1 MTIKQLF
8 IGKTDDSRIQIVRN
22 AIVESIRIGVN
33 ALVLFLMT
41 DLILGADYL
50 EINTLVASMLS
61 GLLNFA
67 LSTIWVFHKR
77 QKSGNILRFIV
88 FTLIGAVGLGLN
100 VGITSLL
107 TKICGIHYLV
117 SNLIAQAVVFFFN
130 FFMRKKIVYTL
141 MSKEE
146 DIGSQT
152 QKPSLLQ
159 NNSFT
164 NKDGFNIEED

>member
-1 MTIKQLF
+1 MTIRQLF

-41 DLILGADYL
+41 ELILGADYL

-61 GLLNFA
+61 GLLNFV

-77 QKSGNILRFIV
+77 QKSGNISRFIV
-88 FTLIGAVGLGLN
+88 FTLIGAVGLALN

-107 TKICGIHYLV
+107 TKFCGIHYLV

-146 DIGSQT
+146 
-152 QKPSLLQ
+152 
-159 NNSFT
+159 
-164 NKDGFNIEED
+164 EC

>member
-8 IGKTDDSRIQIVRN
+8 IGKTEDSRIQIVRN
-22 AIVESIRIGVN
+22 IIVESIRIGVN

-41 DLILGADYL
+41 EYLLGADYL

-61 GLLNFA
+61 GLLNFV

-77 QKSGNILRFIV
+77 QKNGNILRFIV
-88 FTLIGAVGLGLN
+88 FTLIGAVGLALN

-130 FFMRKKIVYTL
+130 FFMRKKIVYGM

-146 DIGSQT
+146 ERLKS
-152 QKPSLLQ
+152 K
-159 NNSFT
+159 
-164 NKDGFNIEED
+164 E

>member
-8 IGKTDDSRIQIVRN
+8 IGKTEDSRIQIVRN

-41 DLILGADYL
+41 EYLLGANYL

-107 TKICGIHYLV
+107 TKLCGIHYLV

-130 FFMRKKIVYTL
+130 FFMRKKIVYTM

-146 DIGSQT
+146 LTID
-152 QKPSLLQ
+152 
-159 NNSFT
+159 N
-164 NKDGFNIEED
+164 